1 MKNLGTSILILCLN
15 ERIAASLAKG
25 LADCLGLHFAS
36 AKEIVSYDLFDPEA
50 ILQKCGKTYFR
61 QREKA
66 SLKGLSNYEDSVIFV
81 NYDLFINNQTIFKR
95 IHPKVYLKLAKRKLD
110 KKYDAIITLGAI
122 IRGATSHYDFV
133 AAELSKGIANVSLST
148 GVPVLF
154 GVLTTENITATAAIK
169 AMDIISGFFKF
180 ISLLS
185 FLICLVYVIP
195 LDLALSCSYLGTLSH
210 SKELCTVSIIDKK
223 KNAIRIYLL

>member
-81 NYDLFINNQTIFKR
+81 NYDLFINNKTIFKR

-110 KKYDAIITLGAI
+110 KKDDVISIIAFEERDKLLQEK
-122 IRGATSHYDFV
+122 SD
-133 AAELSKGIANVSLST
+133 
-148 GVPVLF
+148 
-154 GVLTTENITATAAIK
+154 LTVE
-169 AMDIISGFFKF
+169 ISGDGKANLKK
-180 ISLLS
+180 ILKE
-185 FLICLVYVIP
+185 
-195 LDLALSCSYLGTLSH
+195 LGTKL
-210 SKELCTVSIIDKK
+210 
-223 KNAIRIYLL
+223 